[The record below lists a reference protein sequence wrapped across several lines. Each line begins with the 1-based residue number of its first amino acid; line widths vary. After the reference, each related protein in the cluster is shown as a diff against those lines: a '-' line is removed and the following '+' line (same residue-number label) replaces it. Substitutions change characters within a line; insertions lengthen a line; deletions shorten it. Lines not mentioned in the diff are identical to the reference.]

1 MLEKQITSHSIS
13 RDKYLLTQY
22 HTIKG
27 GNNVGFAEKLI
38 VLRNQRGY
46 TQEKMAE
53 ELQISRQAISKW
65 ESGTTLPDTD
75 KLIQLSDYFNV
86 SIDYLLKDSV
96 QLNENETVDRAILKF
111 LSSVQNM
118 DEISKDIL
126 KIMGDGIIDEQEMVR
141 MHEIIATLD
150 MIADNI
156 DEIKSKIPYDN

>member
-1 MLEKQITSHSIS
+1 M
-13 RDKYLLTQY
+13 
-22 HTIKG
+22 
-27 GNNVGFAEKLI
+27 GFAEKFI

-96 QLNENETVDRAILKF
+96 QLSKNETMDRAILKF

-118 DEISKDIL
+118 DAISKDLL
-126 KIMGDGIIDEQEMVR
+126 KIMGDGIIDDTEKVR
-141 MHEIIATLD
+141 MNEIIATLD

-156 DEIKSKIPYDN
+156 DEIKSKISYQD